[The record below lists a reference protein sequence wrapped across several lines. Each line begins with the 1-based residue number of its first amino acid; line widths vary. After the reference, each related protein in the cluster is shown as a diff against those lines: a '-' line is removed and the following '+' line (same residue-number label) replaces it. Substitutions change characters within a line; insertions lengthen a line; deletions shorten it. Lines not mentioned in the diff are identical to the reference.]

1 MRIRHSTEAISSHE
15 EATITALAAEQ
26 GVREV
31 WLFGSA
37 VTSNGEAEPNDIDIA
52 LLGVP
57 SSANDTLATCLQR
70 CFSGCRT
77 DDALDYRA
85 SMLSGPS
92 SSQMPFVIAD
102 DGRDF
107 WSHPISRSIRKGVC
121 LSRSA

>member
-1 MRIRHSTEAISSHE
+1 MRIRHSTEDISSHE

-37 VTSNGEAEPNDIDIA
+37 VISNGEAEPNDIDIA

-57 SSANDTLATCLQR
+57 SSAKDTLATCLQR

-77 DDALDYRA
+77 DDALDYQA
-85 SMLSGPS
+85 HVSGPS
-92 SSQMPFVIAD
+92 SSQMHFVIAD

-107 WSHPISRSIRKGVC
+107 WSHPISRSIRGGVC